1 MNHFNQQILHV
12 TAPFNH
18 LFLFAVALLL
28 CALPVRAQL
37 YLDTK
42 APIEQRVEDALS
54 RMTLAEKIAVIHA
67 QSKFSSPG
75 VARLGIPGLWCTDGP
90 HGIRAEVKWDEWD
103 QAGWTNDSCIAFPA
117 LTCLAATWNT
127 DLSLLYGKS
136 IGEEALYRNK
146 QVLLGPGVNIYRTP
160 LNGRNFEYMGED
172 PCLSATM
179 VVPYIRGVQQNG
191 VTTCVKH
198 FALNNQEDGRH
209 VVNVNLSDRALY
221 EIYLP
226 AFKAAVQEGQSWSI
240 MGAYNRIWGQYAC
253 HNHRLLVDILRGEW
267 GFNGAVI
274 SDWGGVSNTDEAIR
288 NGLDLEFGSW
298 TDGLTEG
305 RSNSYDMY
313 YLALPYLKKIQ
324 SGEVGTKELDDKVRN
339 VLRLIFRTSMN
350 PNKGFGS
357 LCSDAHIAAARQIAG
372 EGIVLLKNDP
382 VGKKKTAQP
391 VLPIAHDKKTILVV
405 GENAIK
411 QMTVGGGSSSLKA
424 KYEISPLQGIRERA
438 AQAGAEVRYVR
449 GYVGDIGGEY
459 NGVTTGQDLRD
470 SRTPAELTAE
480 AVAAA
485 KEADV
490 VLFVGGLNKADH
502 QDSESYDRLQYNLP
516 YGQDE
521 LISALAKA
529 NNNLAVVILSGN
541 AYAMPWLKQVPA
553 LVQAWFNGSETGH
566 ALADVLFGDVNPSG
580 HLPFTIMPALEDYPA
595 HQYGAIAYPGVN
607 NEVEYKEDLFV
618 GYRYADLYG
627 SKKPLVYT
635 TSGKTYSIVPPRVK
649 PLFAFGYGLSYTTF
663 AMGKATLSGN
673 TLRVSIRNTGTRA
686 GKQVVQLYVAPQ
698 KPGVVRPVKELK
710 AFRKVS
716 LQPGEEQVV
725 EFNLTEQMFQYFD
738 ADAHK
743 WLTGKGAYKL
753 MVGTAADA
761 IHSEVVYN
769 LR

>member
-1 MNHFNQQILHV
+1 MKHLNQLI
-12 TAPFNH
+12 
-18 LFLFAVALLL
+18 LFAVALLL

-75 VARLGIPGLWCTDGP
+75 VARLGIPGIWCTDGP

-127 DLSLLYGKS
+127 DMSLLYGKS

-146 QVLLGPGVNIYRTP
+146 QVLLGPGVNIYRSP

-172 PCLSATM
+172 PYLSATM
-179 VVPYIRGVQQNG
+179 VVPYIQGVQQNG
-191 VTTCVKH
+191 VATCVKH

-209 VVNVNLSDRALY
+209 VVNVNVSDRALY

-267 GFNGAVI
+267 GFDGAVI

-324 SGEVGTKELDDKVRN
+324 SGEFGTKELDDKVRN

-391 VLPIAHDKKTILVV
+391 VLPIAQDKKTILVV

-470 SRTPAELTAE
+470 DRTPQQLIDE

-485 KEADV
+485 READI
-490 VLFVGGLNKADH
+490 VLFIGGLNKADH
-502 QDSESYDRLQYNLP
+502 QDAEGYDRLQYALP

-529 NNNLAVVILSGN
+529 NSNLAVVILSGN

-580 HLPFTIMPALEDYPA
+580 HLPFTIMHELEDYPA
-595 HQYGAIAYPGVN
+595 HQYGAQAYPGVN

-627 SKKPLVYT
+627 QKKVLNYES
-635 TSGKTYSIVPPRVK
+635 SGKTYSINPPKRK
-649 PLFAFGYGLSYTTF
+649 PLFAFGHGLSYTTF
-663 AMGKATLSGN
+663 SMSKATLDGN
-673 TLRVSIRNTGTRA
+673 TLRVRIRNTGTRA

-698 KPGVVRPVKELK
+698 KPVVARPVKELK

-716 LQPGEEQVV
+716 LQPGEEQEVV
-725 EFNLTEQMFQYFD
+725 FELGEQMFQYFD
-738 ADAHK
+738 SDAHQ
-743 WLTGKGAYKL
+743 WVTGKGAYKL

-761 IHSEVVYN
+761 IQSVTSYS
-769 LR
+769 LL

>member
-1 MNHFNQQILHV
+1 MKHLNQLI
-12 TAPFNH
+12 
-18 LFLFAVALLL
+18 LFAVALLL

-75 VARLGIPGLWCTDGP
+75 VARLGIPGIWCTDGP

-127 DLSLLYGKS
+127 DMSLLYGKS

-146 QVLLGPGVNIYRTP
+146 QVLLGPGVNIYRSP

-172 PCLSATM
+172 PYLSATM
-179 VVPYIRGVQQNG
+179 VVPYIQGVQQNG
-191 VTTCVKH
+191 VATCVKH

-209 VVNVNLSDRALY
+209 VVNANVSDRALY

-267 GFNGAVI
+267 GFDGAVI

-391 VLPIAHDKKTILVV
+391 VLPIAQDKKTILVV

-470 SRTPAELTAE
+470 NRTPDELTAE

-485 KEADV
+485 READI
-490 VLFVGGLNKADH
+490 VLFIGGLNKADH
-502 QDSESYDRLQYNLP
+502 QDAEGYDRLQYALP

-529 NNNLAVVILSGN
+529 NSNLAVVILSGN

-580 HLPFTIMPALEDYPA
+580 HLPFTIMPELEDYPA
-595 HQYGAIAYPGVN
+595 HQYGAQAYPGVN

-627 SKKPLVYT
+627 QKKVLNYES
-635 TSGKTYSIVPPRVK
+635 SGKTYSINPPKRK
-649 PLFAFGYGLSYTTF
+649 PLFAFGHGLSYTTF
-663 AMGKATLSGN
+663 SMSKATLDGN
-673 TLRVSIRNTGTRA
+673 TLRVRIRNTGTRA

-698 KPGVVRPVKELK
+698 KPVVARPVKELK

-716 LQPGEEQVV
+716 LQPGEEQEVV
-725 EFNLTEQMFQYFD
+725 FELGEQMFQYFD
-738 ADAHK
+738 ADAHQ
-743 WLTGKGAYKL
+743 WVTGKGAYKL

-761 IHSEVVYN
+761 IQSVTSYS
-769 LR
+769 LL

>member
-1 MNHFNQQILHV
+1 MKHLNQLI
-12 TAPFNH
+12 
-18 LFLFAVALLL
+18 LFAVALLL

-75 VARLGIPGLWCTDGP
+75 VARLGIPGIWCTDGP
-90 HGIRAEVKWDEWD
+90 HGIRAEVKWDDWD
-103 QAGWTNDSCIAFPA
+103 QAGWTNDSCIAYPA

-127 DLSLLYGKS
+127 DMSLLYGKS

-146 QVLLGPGVNIYRTP
+146 QVLLGPGVNIYRSP

-172 PCLSATM
+172 PYLSATM
-179 VVPYIRGVQQNG
+179 VVPYIQGVQQNG
-191 VTTCVKH
+191 VATCVKH

-209 VVNVNLSDRALY
+209 VVNVNVSDRALY

-267 GFNGAVI
+267 GFDGAVI

-350 PNKGFGS
+350 PNNGFGS

-391 VLPIAHDKKTILVV
+391 VLPIAQDMKTILVV

-470 SRTPAELTAE
+470 DRTPQQLIDE

-485 KEADV
+485 KEADI
-490 VLFVGGLNKADH
+490 VLFIGGLNKADH
-502 QDSESYDRLQYNLP
+502 QDAEGYDRLQYALP

-521 LISALAKA
+521 LISALAKT
-529 NNNLAVVILSGN
+529 NSNLAVVILSGN

-580 HLPFTIMPALEDYPA
+580 HLPFTIMPELEDYPA
-595 HQYGAIAYPGVN
+595 HQYGAQAYPGVN

-627 SKKPLVYT
+627 QKKVLNYES
-635 TSGKTYSIVPPRVK
+635 SGKTYSINPPKRK
-649 PLFAFGYGLSYTTF
+649 PLFAFGHGLSYTTF
-663 AMGKATLSGN
+663 SMSKATLDGN
-673 TLRVSIRNTGTRA
+673 TLRVRIRNTGTRA
-686 GKQVVQLYVAPQ
+686 GKQVVQLYIAPQ
-698 KPGVVRPVKELK
+698 KPDVVRPVKELK

-716 LQPGEEQVV
+716 LQPGEEQEVV
-725 EFNLTEQMFQYFD
+725 FELGEQMFQYFD
-738 ADAHK
+738 ADAHQ
-743 WLTGKGAYKL
+743 WVTDKGAYKL

-761 IHSEVVYN
+761 IQSVTSYS
-769 LR
+769 LL

>member
-1 MNHFNQQILHV
+1 MKHLNQLI
-12 TAPFNH
+12 
-18 LFLFAVALLL
+18 LFAVALLL
-28 CALPVRAQL
+28 CAQPVRAQL

-75 VARLGIPGLWCTDGP
+75 VARLGIPGIWCTDGP

-127 DLSLLYGKS
+127 DMSLLYGKS

-146 QVLLGPGVNIYRTP
+146 QVLLGPGVNIYRSP

-172 PCLSATM
+172 PYLSATM
-179 VVPYIRGVQQNG
+179 VVPYIQGVQQNG
-191 VTTCVKH
+191 LATCVKH

-209 VVNVNLSDRALY
+209 VVNVNVSDRALY

-267 GFNGAVI
+267 GFDGAVI

-391 VLPIAHDKKTILVV
+391 VLPIAQDKKTILVV

-470 SRTPAELTAE
+470 DRTPQQLIDE

-485 KEADV
+485 READI
-490 VLFVGGLNKADH
+490 VLFIGGLNKADH
-502 QDSESYDRLQYNLP
+502 QDAEGYDRLQYALP

-521 LISALAKA
+521 LISALAKT
-529 NNNLAVVILSGN
+529 NSNLAVVILSGN

-580 HLPFTIMPALEDYPA
+580 HLPFTIMPELEDYPA
-595 HQYGAIAYPGVN
+595 HQYGAQAYPGVN

-627 SKKPLVYT
+627 QKKVLNYES
-635 TSGKTYSIVPPRVK
+635 SGKSYSINPPKRK
-649 PLFAFGYGLSYTTF
+649 PLFAFGHGLSYTTF
-663 AMGKATLSGN
+663 SMSKATLDGN
-673 TLRVSIRNTGTRA
+673 TLRVRIRNTGTRA

-698 KPGVVRPVKELK
+698 KPDVVRPIKELK

-716 LQPGEEQVV
+716 LQPGEEQEVV
-725 EFNLTEQMFQYFD
+725 FELGEQMFQYFD
-738 ADAHK
+738 ADAHQ
-743 WLTGKGAYKL
+743 WVTGKGAYKL

-761 IHSEVVYN
+761 IQSVTSYS
-769 LR
+769 LL